1 MDRIAAAVLVID
13 CHHIP
18 FRGKSKELEMISRTL
33 QNSLPWL
40 ESIILMD
47 LPPKDPNDDNEDEED
62 DEDEDDQE
70 EPDIREPDE

>member
-1 MDRIAAAVLVID
+1 
-13 CHHIP
+13 
-18 FRGKSKELEMISRTL
+18 MISRTL

-40 ESIILMD
+40 ESITLMD
-47 LPPKDPNDDNEDEED
+47 LPPKDPNDDNGDEED